1 MRRCF
6 APVSLWRGLLAVLLL
21 LSFGTVWRAQDDETL
36 YLLPNPRDRTVSSS
50 SLAFI
55 SDGQFIIAANML
67 GNTVSIVNPFASRL
81 LAEIPVGNDPRSVA
95 VSPDSTRAVV
105 VNRGDGT
112 LSVIGI
118 REQTVLNTV
127 PVGILPYGAVM
138 LDNVIALVSVQGTHE
153 IAIVD
158 TESGQVTGRIPTQ
171 HDPVGLALWGNL
183 LYVSHLWSG
192 EFSLVSVPQRRVIDT
207 ISLGADIGLA
217 QAITIDPQRGVA
229 YLPQTRLNTQNLTPT
244 YDTLMF
250 PVVNVVNLRNM
261 SAQVSARI
269 ALDVAD
275 RPLNMPFAAAVDP
288 VKRWLYVA
296 NAGSNSVSVIDL
308 TTNLAVTNYPT
319 KANPRGVLLTRNY
332 GTLYVHNMLDSSIS
346 VIDTAAQ
353 RVNEIIPI
361 STATPPADVF
371 IGAQLFHTASDPRI
385 STDSWVSCA
394 SCHFD
399 GQSGGLVWQGL
410 DLNGAVDTP
419 TLYHIAESLPY
430 TYSGAWDELA
440 DMEFKIRAWM
450 AGTGL
455 IDGQPFPA
463 LGDSNGGRSLD
474 LDAIG
479 AYLLTLKGPPVPTQ
493 DPAQVERGAAVFES
507 LGCSSCH
514 VPPTFSDGQKHDV
527 GTGGE
532 WVTPTLRWLANNAP
546 YLHDGSAP
554 TLRELFI
561 MAGAHRFIDTQT
573 PQDIDALIA
582 YLLSLPQGE

>member
-1 MRRCF
+1 MRRRF
-6 APVSLWRGLLAVLLL
+6 APVSFWRGVWAVLLL
-21 LSFGTVWRAQDDETL
+21 LSFGTVWRAQDNETL
-36 YLLPNPRDRTVSSS
+36 YLLPTQRDRLVGSS

-81 LAEIPVGNDPRSVA
+81 LAEIPVGRDPRAVA
-95 VSPDSTRAVV
+95 VSPDSTRAVA

-112 LSVIGI
+112 LSVIDI
-118 REQTVLNTV
+118 RQQTVLNTI
-127 PVGILPYGAVM
+127 PVGLLPYGVVM
-138 LDNVIALVSVQGTHE
+138 LDNVTALVSVQGTHE

-158 TESGQVTGRIPTQ
+158 TESGQVTGRIPTPR
-171 HDPVGLALWGNL
+171 DPAGLALWGNL

-207 ISLGADIGLA
+207 ISLGADLGLA
-217 QAITIDPQRGVA
+217 QAITIDTQRGVA
-229 YLPQTRLNTQNLTPT
+229 YLPQTRLNTSNLMPT

-261 SAQVSARI
+261 SAQPSARI
-269 ALDVAD
+269 ALNVAD

-296 NAGSNSVSVIDL
+296 NAGSNSISVIDL
-308 TTNLAVTNYPT
+308 TTNLAVTNYLT
-319 KANPRGVLLTRNY
+319 RANPRGVLLTRNY

-399 GQSGGLVWQGL
+399 GQSGGRVWQGL
-410 DLNGAVDTP
+410 DPSGPIDTP
-419 TLYHIAESLPY
+419 MLYNLAEALPY
-430 TYSGAWDELA
+430 THSGAWDELA
-440 DMEFKIRAWM
+440 DMELKIRTWM
-450 AGTGL
+450 GGNGL
-455 IDGQPFPA
+455 IDGQPFPT

-479 AYLLTLKGPPVPTQ
+479 AYLLTLNGPPVPAQ
-493 DPAQVERGAAVFES
+493 DPALVERGAAVFES
-507 LGCSSCH
+507 LGCGSCH
-514 VPPTFSDGQKHDV
+514 VPPTFSDGQKYDV

-532 WVTPTLRWLANNAP
+532 WVTPTLRWLAYSAP

-561 MAGAHRFIDTQT
+561 MKGAHRLIDQH
-573 PQDIDALIA
+573 PPEDVEALIA

>member
-561 MAGAHRFIDTQT
+561 MAGAHRLIDTQT